1 MQDFWITRS
10 ASWKPSFFTWQL
22 WGLDALPLKTHKK
35 LLVIVP
41 RLNCSIK
48 LLSESDILNCDTATV
63 CDLLKFPDPQIS
75 TMLSRSARAE
85 TRQSRKEDIKRVM
98 HSVDKVI
105 FKDKKFNRSS
115 EHIILWQVR
124 HWEKRWIQIPDTT
137 MKQFKWMP
145 VSQLIKTKTKSEP
158 KQRRLFTDD
167 GDNSRASLGMD
178 EDSNMS
184 NISTASDSMDG
195 LTQLTAKSEEKV

>member
-22 WGLDALPLKTHKK
+22 WGLDALPLKTHRK

-63 CDLLKFPDPQIS
+63 CDLLKFPDPQIL

-105 FKDKKFNRSS
+105 FKDKKFPSLRLENTKGDSS
-115 EHIILWQVR
+115 Q
-124 HWEKRWIQIPDTT
+124 EKEFQKLFPSL
-137 MKQFKWMP
+137 P
-145 VSQLIKTKTKSEP
+145 P
-158 KQRRLFTDD
+158 KQNSCSVKPPVVPPRR
-167 GDNSRASLGMD
+167 S
-178 EDSNMS
+178 
-184 NISTASDSMDG
+184 
-195 LTQLTAKSEEKV
+195 QW

>member
-41 RLNCSIK
+41 KLNCSIK

-105 FKDKKFNRSS
+105 FQGQKIQQIKWTHYFVTGTPLGKAMDTDSRHYNEAIQVDASVPTDQIKD
-115 EHIILWQVR
+115 
-124 HWEKRWIQIPDTT
+124 
-137 MKQFKWMP
+137 
-145 VSQLIKTKTKSEP
+145 
-158 KQRRLFTDD
+158 
-167 GDNSRASLGMD
+167 
-178 EDSNMS
+178 
-184 NISTASDSMDG
+184 
-195 LTQLTAKSEEKV
+195 